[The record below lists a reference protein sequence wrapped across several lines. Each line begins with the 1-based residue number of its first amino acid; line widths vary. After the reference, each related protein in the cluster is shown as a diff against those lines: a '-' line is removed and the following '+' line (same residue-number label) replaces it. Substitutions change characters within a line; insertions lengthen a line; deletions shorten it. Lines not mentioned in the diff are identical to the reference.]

1 MAQSRIEWTEATWN
15 PVTGCTRAS
24 AGCDLC
30 YAVTMT
36 RRLAAMGSEKYTGLI
51 NPGKDHFNGVARTHP
66 SVLGQPF
73 RRGKATTWFVNSMS
87 DLFHPGVPFPF
98 VAAVFGVMGA
108 TPHHTY
114 QVLTKRP
121 ERAAAFFDWLDAE
134 AIREGV
140 RPADVCADAVGEA
153 SDGHTVVEAVFDLKP
168 WPLPNVWIGTSV
180 EDERVTSRIDSL
192 RAVQAAVRFLS
203 CEPLIGSLDLRGR
216 LDGVSWVIVGGESG
230 AGARPMRA
238 EWAEAI
244 QAACAEAGV
253 AYFFKQTGRV
263 LARELGLGETK
274 GGKAEAWP
282 ARVAAIGGRAFP
294 EPALS

>member
-24 AGCDLC
+24 DGCDLC
-30 YAVTMT
+30 YAVAMT
-36 RRLAAMGSEKYTGLI
+36 RRLDAMGSEKYAGLV
-51 NPGKDHFNGVARTHP
+51 NPGKDHFNGVTRTHP
-66 SVLGQPF
+66 DSLGQPF
-73 RRGKATTWFVNSMS
+73 RRHKATTWFVNSMS
-87 DLFHPGVPFPF
+87 DLFHAGVPFPF

-121 ERAAAFFDWLDAE
+121 ERAADFFAWLDDE
-134 AIREGV
+134 ATRQDI
-140 RPADVCADAVGEA
+140 RPADVCAAAVGEA
-153 SDGHTVVEAVFDLKP
+153 SAGETVVEWVFDPTP
-168 WPLPNVWIGTSV
+168 WPLPNVWVGTSV
-180 EDERVTSRIDSL
+180 EDERVAGRIEAL
-192 RAVQAAVRFLS
+192 RAVPAAVRFLS

-216 LDGVSWVIVGGESG
+216 LDGVGWVIVGGESG

-244 QAACAEAGV
+244 QAACAEADV

-263 LARELGLGETK
+263 LARELGLGQTK
-274 GGKAEAWP
+274 GNKAEAWP
-282 ARVAAIGGRAFP
+282 ARVAAMGSRAFP
-294 EPALS
+294 ASVPA